1 MALKIIRATDAV
13 KVTILKVLLYGQPG
27 LGKTSLAFT
36 CNAPLCLDFDK
47 GAYRSKQRKDALD
60 IGTWSDVVELM
71 KTPAALAPYQI
82 QSGAVWM
89 RSPATSWRNPRS
101 SVTETATC
109 PCKVTGNSKAYF
121 SHGCGS

>member
-1 MALKIIRATDAV
+1 MALNIIRATDAV

-71 KTPAALAPYQI
+71 RTPAALAPYQTI
-82 QSGAVWM
+82 IVDTVG
-89 RSPATSWRNPRS
+89 RCLDEITRHILDRK
-101 SVTETATC
+101 SV
-109 PCKVTGNSKAYF
+109 V
-121 SHGCGS
+121 